1 MKSLSEF
8 LKESMQVNEGEQKG
22 SFEFNFKDLP
32 NAEDTMKSLEDMCTD
47 KGISF
52 KIDDTKFKLS
62 LPDDIA
68 DNKDK
73 VSGIQDV
80 LQQYSDINRKDQ
92 KNSSD
97 DSFAQKTK
105 AFMLTV
111 KAMNEFIDRVED
123 DEENKEEDNKKEEDK
138 KDKKDDE

>member
-8 LKESMQVNEGEQKG
+8 LKENMQVNEGEQKG

-80 LQQYSDINRKDQ
+80 LQQYSDANRKDQ

-97 DSFAQKTK
+97 DAFAQKTK
-105 AFMLTV
+105 AFMNTLNS
-111 KAMNEFIDRVED
+111 MNEFIDRVDD
-123 DEENKEEDNKKEEDK
+123 DEKKEEEDNKDDD
-138 KDKKDDE
+138 KDKKDDDE